1 MLRCMSATRTQV
13 YFTAAQRERLDERAR
28 AEGTTLAEVVR
39 KAIDQYL
46 AAQPTD
52 EERDQ
57 ALSEAFGACPAFGGD
72 VPSRDEWGRVR
83 D

>member
-1 MLRCMSATRTQV
+1 MLCCMSATRTQV
-13 YFTAAQRERLDERAR
+13 YFTAAQRQRLDERAR

-52 EERDQ
+52 DEHQQVLDDV
-57 ALSEAFGACPAFGGD
+57 FGSCPDFGGE
-72 VPSRDEWGRVR
+72 VPSRDEWDRVNG
-83 D
+83 